1 MIAFYQPLLDCFIS
15 TEDVP
20 ATARRVALL
29 ASSRLILYCCDIGTA
44 KNSQWITNDK
54 IESYELTFTGAKK
67 IQFVESY
74 ELTFTGAKKFQFCDP
89 LYYDF
94 AIGDTHLVDEIV
106 RKEKSNSNYH
116 FLASKIKKLLDR
128 LIHWTKFLNEIR
140 RSEGGNFIHNNSLDT
155 SLHSEYGDLCNLFVI
170 SCERVLYLEN
180 EITTIDKKFFQL
192 LNEYPEYKKLYRQ
205 YGNNME

>member
-1 MIAFYQPLLDCFIS
+1 MIAFYQPLLDCFVS
-15 TEDVP
+15 TEEVP

-54 IESYELTFTGAKK
+54 TESYKLTFTGINKF
-67 IQFVESY
+67 QLCD
-74 ELTFTGAKKFQFCDP
+74 LTFTGAKKFQFCDP

-106 RKEKSNSNYH
+106 RKEKSNSNYYS
-116 FLASKIKKLLDR
+116 LASKIKKLLDR
-128 LIHWTKFLNEIR
+128 LIYWTKFLNEIR

-155 SLHSEYGDLCNLFVI
+155 SLHSEYEDLCNLFVI

-180 EITTIDKKFFQL
+180 EITTIDKKLFQL
-192 LNEYPEYKKLYRQ
+192 LNEHSEYKKLYRQ